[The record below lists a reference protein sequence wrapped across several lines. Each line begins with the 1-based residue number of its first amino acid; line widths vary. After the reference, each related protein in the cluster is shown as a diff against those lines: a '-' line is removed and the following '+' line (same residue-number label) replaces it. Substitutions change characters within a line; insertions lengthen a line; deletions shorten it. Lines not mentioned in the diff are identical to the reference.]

1 MKTHIK
7 FIIKTF
13 FKSLFFVISI
23 LISLVFIL
31 NLLTELDFFKET
43 EVDIYFLIFVSL
55 LNSPSLLFEIFPFI
69 FLITAQLF
77 FIKMFNNNEI
87 NIFKYSG
94 LKNSRIL
101 YLIGLISFLTGIFL
115 SSIFYNLSSNLK
127 NLYLGIKL
135 ITPLMVSI

>member
-7 FIIKTF
+7 FIIITF

-43 EVDIYFLIFVSL
+43 EVGIYFLIFVSL
-55 LNSPSLLFEIFPFI
+55 LNSPSLLFEILPFI

-101 YLIGLISFLTGIFL
+101 YNFISHRYISINNFL
-115 SSIFYNLSSNLK
+115 
-127 NLYLGIKL
+127 
-135 ITPLMVSI
+135 

>member
-55 LNSPSLLFEIFPFI
+55 LNSPSLLFEILPFI

-115 SSIFYNLSSNLK
+115 STIF
-127 NLYLGIKL
+127 IICHL
-135 ITPLMVSI
+135 I

>member
-43 EVDIYFLIFVSL
+43 EVDIYFLI
-55 LNSPSLLFEIFPFI
+55 LF
-69 FLITAQLF
+69 
-77 FIKMFNNNEI
+77 
-87 NIFKYSG
+87 
-94 LKNSRIL
+94 L
-101 YLIGLISFLTGIFL
+101 Y
-115 SSIFYNLSSNLK
+115 
-127 NLYLGIKL
+127 
-135 ITPLMVSI
+135 